1 VFRQCGQ
8 QASIFPYC
16 RLKYREDTKSCLG
29 KLPVCPTD
37 VGKPRFPAQTHQTSH
52 GMFEGSAAP
61 EKLLINMSLGL
72 VGQILAHHDHV
83 TARDSLKV
91 LPLCLQGYENGSRKR
106 TD

>member
-1 VFRQCGQ
+1 
-8 QASIFPYC
+8 
-16 RLKYREDTKSCLG
+16 
-29 KLPVCPTD
+29 
-37 VGKPRFPAQTHQTSH
+37 
-52 GMFEGSAAP
+52 MFEGSAAP